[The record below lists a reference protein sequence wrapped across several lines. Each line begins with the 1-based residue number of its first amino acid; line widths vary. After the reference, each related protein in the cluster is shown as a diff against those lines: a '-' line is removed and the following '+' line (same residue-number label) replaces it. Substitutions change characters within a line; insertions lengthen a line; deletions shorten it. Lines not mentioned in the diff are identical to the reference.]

1 MAAGIISDV
10 PPSTAAFM
18 TILLTYQDQLVGIL
32 SLSSTRSFF
41 LFFLLLLTLLILL
54 TFLPWRAGRP
64 FRRWL

>member
-32 SLSSTRSFF
+32 SLSTTRTFFYSFF
-41 LFFLLLLTLLILL
+41 IAYIAYIAYFSSLAC
-54 TFLPWRAGRP
+54 R
-64 FRRWL
+64 

>member
-32 SLSSTRSFF
+32 SLSSTRTFLYSFF
-41 LFFLLLLTLLILL
+41 IAYIAYIAYFSSLAC
-54 TFLPWRAGRP
+54 R
-64 FRRWL
+64 